1 MSIKPLG
8 KDKIETLYMISMVA
22 PLLVIL
28 LSIICLVVPEE
39 VQGYILIIQR
49 VIIIIQFSILFYVFL
64 FDDK

>member
-8 KDKIETLYMISMVA
+8 KDKIETLYKISMVA

-39 VQGYILIIQR
+39 V
-49 VIIIIQFSILFYVFL
+49 
-64 FDDK
+64 